1 MGSILNDEATWEED
15 VVVPVPGEPIRAG
28 GGIQSPMDITGNA
41 GDKNG
46 TVTYSG
52 LVPYVRIR
60 HVNAGNSQTLLATVT
75 GNDISVRLATSNVG
89 VVTST
94 ANQVAAEVLAKA
106 PGLIDAVVRGTG
118 NGLAGVKD
126 WVQVSA
132 GTLGSIY
139 PMEQGFANRTKFLK
153 NRTDD
158 MLAYHTSQTLHDR
171 IQLVT
176 ATTGTIRRYAVPSY
190 YGFYSDGGSPARGF
204 FPGLIATTN
213 MTDLSASNLE
223 PAGAFANNTWYYL
236 YLDGTSGV
244 GVDKIRTTV
253 PNNFKTNSSTSSY
266 YRYIGC
272 FRTDGS
278 AQIKTFRKIGKR
290 TVYLQRIEEATNV
303 SLSSDV
309 NSPSTFTL
317 SWCPPGTIYARLRL
331 VISNSNAAAKLF
343 YWSQS
348 SVLGSYYSYTVPANG
363 SAMTEIVVSSEQ
375 FDPTINFAAYGSDA
389 NMSVTVQMLEF
400 VE

>member
-1 MGSILNDEATWEED
+1 MGSIINAEATWTPD

-46 TVTYSG
+46 TVTYTG

-75 GNDISVRLATSNVG
+75 GNDISVKLATSNVG

-94 ANQVAAEVLAKA
+94 ANQVVAEVLAKA
-106 PGLIDAVVRGTG
+106 AGLVDAVVRGNG

-126 WVQVSA
+126 WVQISA

-139 PMEQGFANRTKFLK
+139 PMEQAFANNDLFFK

-158 MLAYHTSQTLHDR
+158 MLSYHTSVTLHDR
-171 IQLVT
+171 IRLVT
-176 ATTGTIRRYAVPSY
+176 ASTAEIKRYAVPSY
-190 YGFYSDGGSPARGF
+190 YGFLLDGGLPAKGF
-204 FPGLIATTN
+204 FSGLSETTPGN
-213 MTDLSASNLE
+213 HLSAANLE
-223 PAGAFANNTWYYL
+223 PAGAFANNTWYYI

-244 GVDKIRTTV
+244 GIDKIKTTT
-253 PNNFKTNSSTSSY
+253 PNDFKTVMTGSSY

-272 FRTDGS
+272 FRTDGT
-278 AQIKTFRKIGKR
+278 AQIKTFRKIGNR
-290 TVYLQRIEEATNV
+290 TVYLQRIEEYNNV

-317 SWCPPGTIYARLRL
+317 AWCPPGCVYVRLRL
-331 VISNSNAAAKLF
+331 VITNSNNAAKLF

-348 SVLGSYYSYTVPANG
+348 SPLISYYSYTVPANG

-375 FDPTINFAAYGSDA
+375 LTPTINFAAYGGDA
-389 NMSVTVQMLEF
+389 NMSLSVQMLEF